1 MTSTIEP
8 SARNNQRLSLRIACR
23 IVLRDD
29 IDRRIV
35 ALLADNARLPYPAIG
50 ERVGLSAPAVKRRID
65 RLLADGTIAAFT
77 VAVDPAAFGAT
88 TEAFVNVFCRGRT
101 SPTQIRELAIGHPA
115 VVAAYTVTG
124 GADALFHLR
133 CADNRELEQ
142 TLEHIRSSD
151 EVDRTD
157 SVIVLSRL
165 VLRA

>member
-1 MTSTIEP
+1 MSFTIEP
-8 SARNNQRLSLRIACR
+8 SASNAQHLSVRLTCR
-23 IVLRDD
+23 IVLRDG
-29 IDRRIV
+29 IDRQIV

-50 ERVGLSAPAVKRRID
+50 ELVGLSAPAVKRRID

-101 SPTQIRELAIGHPA
+101 SPAQIRELALGHPA

-142 TLEHIRSSD
+142 TLEQIRASE

-165 VLRA
+165 VARA